1 MTIAALRRYGYR
13 VLEAANGA
21 GALTVLRDHAEIDLL
36 FTDMVMPG
44 GMSGLKLATMLKE
57 MKSALKVI
65 IISGYS
71 PEASDSRT
79 PFTKVGTY
87 LSKPIDRLTLLN
99 TVRRSLDEP

>member
-1 MTIAALRRYGYR
+1 MCLEQVGYNVVAVPNAIEGLKQWQEQGQR
-13 VLEAANGA
+13 FDML
-21 GALTVLRDHAEIDLL
+21 I
-36 FTDMVMPG
+36 TDMVMPG